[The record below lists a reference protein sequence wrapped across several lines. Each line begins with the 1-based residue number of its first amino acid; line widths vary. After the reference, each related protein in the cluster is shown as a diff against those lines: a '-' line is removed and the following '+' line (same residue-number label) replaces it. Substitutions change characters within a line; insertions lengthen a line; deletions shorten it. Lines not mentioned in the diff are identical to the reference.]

1 MDPQTIFCP
10 NLDCPARGQLGRGNI
25 GIHSRKERRYLC
37 HPCHKTFSATKGTV
51 FYRLRSNG
59 NVITLVLT
67 LLANGCPLQAI
78 VVAFELDERT
88 VRDWQQRAGQHCRRV
103 HEHLVQQPREL
114 GQVQADEIRVKQQG
128 QIVWL
133 AMAIQV
139 ATRLWLGAVLGP
151 HRDEALLTALV
162 QKIRACA
169 LCRPLLVCVD
179 GWRAYPGVL
188 RRVFRESV
196 PLRGVGRPQLRLWDG
211 LVIAQV
217 VKQYEHG
224 RVSGVLRRVMQ
235 GTSDQVP
242 ALLRQTQGDGVIN
255 TAFIERLNG
264 TFRARLNGLV
274 RRGRSL
280 TKQVGTLQQGVYLVG
295 TVYNFCTFH
304 RSLRV
309 PLLVGSRSRVH
320 WVQRTPAMAAGITKH
335 CWTIQELLSFRVPPP
350 RWSPPKRRGRIS
362 LETKRLIQ
370 HWCY

>member
-10 NLDCPARGQLGRGNI
+10 NCDCPARGQLGRGNI
-25 GIHSRKERRYLC
+25 GIHSRQERRYIC
-37 HPCHKTFSATKGTV
+37 HQCHKTFSATQGTV
-51 FYRLRSNG
+51 FYRLRSNW

-67 LLANGCPLQAI
+67 LLAHGCPLQAI
-78 VVAFELDERT
+78 VVGFELDERT
-88 VRDWQQRAGQHCRRV
+88 VRDWQQRAGHHCMRV
-103 HEHLVQQPREL
+103 HEHLVQQPRVL
-114 GQVQADEIRVKQQG
+114 GHVQADEIRVKQQG

-139 ATRLWLGAVLGP
+139 ATRLWLGAVIGT

-188 RRVFRESV
+188 CHLFREAV
-196 PLRGVGRPQLRLWDG
+196 ALGGLGRPHLRLWDD

-224 RVSGVLRRVMQ
+224 RVIGVLQRVVH
-235 GTSDQVP
+235 GTSAQVQ
-242 ALLRQTQGDGVIN
+242 ALLTQSQGAGVIN
-255 TAFIERLNG
+255 TAFIERLNA
-264 TFRARLNGLV
+264 TFRARLCSLV

-280 TKQVGTLQQGVYLVG
+280 TKQVATLQQGVYLVG

-304 RSLRV
+304 RSLRL
-309 PLLVGSRSRVH
+309 PLLIGSRGRVH
-320 WVQRTPAMAAGITKH
+320 WIGRTPAMATGFTEH
-335 CWTIQELLSFRVPPP
+335 RWTVQELLLFRVPPP